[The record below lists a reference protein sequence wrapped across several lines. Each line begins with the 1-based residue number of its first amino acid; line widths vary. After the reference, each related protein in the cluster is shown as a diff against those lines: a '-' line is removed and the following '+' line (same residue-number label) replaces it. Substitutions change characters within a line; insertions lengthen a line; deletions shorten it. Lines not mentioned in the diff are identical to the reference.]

1 MRRIYRRCAGGTG
14 RAFRILLVIAVMGA
28 FAEPGQA
35 QSMAGVAERIEDVLA
50 GSGVPGLAVVVVSR
64 DSVLLADGYGVLRV
78 GGTEPVDARTLFQVG
93 SLTKGVTA
101 AAVGV
106 LVDGGVVDWD
116 DPIRMH
122 VTGFALADPW
132 VTERFTIRD
141 ALAMRDGIPGGDSIA
156 LFTERTRQEILA
168 RAGTLHPSRFRATYG
183 DSPNLDYFLAG
194 EVVTAAAG
202 ESWDEFVEER
212 IFRPLGMDATSS
224 VLSEA
229 TADPNMATG
238 HVGSAGRFEVTPY
251 RNVENVAAAAG
262 MITNVSDL
270 ARWLRLHLGRGSVE
284 GRQILSQEVL
294 AESYRPQNIL
304 TPAYQALFNPEGL
317 LNAYG
322 FGWVVSEYRGVTLI
336 EHGGALP
343 GFGAVIA
350 MIPER
355 DVGVALLS
363 NASLNQSIGML
374 KQLKFELLDLFIR
387 RIGSP

>member
-1 MRRIYRRCAGGTG
+1 MVGIEGAG
-14 RAFRILLVIAVMGA
+14 
-28 FAEPGQA
+28 P
-35 QSMAGVAERIEDVLA
+35 
-50 GSGVPGLAVVVVSR
+50 
-64 DSVLLADGYGVLRV
+64 
-78 GGTEPVDARTLFQVG
+78 
-93 SLTKGVTA
+93 
-101 AAVGV
+101 
-106 LVDGGVVDWD
+106 
-116 DPIRMH
+116 
-122 VTGFALADPW
+122 
-132 VTERFTIRD
+132 
-141 ALAMRDGIPGGDSIA
+141 
-156 LFTERTRQEILA
+156 QEILA

-212 IFRPLGMDATSS
+212 IFRPLGMNATST
-224 VLSEA
+224 VLSGA
-229 TADPNMATG
+229 TANPNMATG

-270 ARWLRLHLGRGSVE
+270 SRWLRLHLGRGSIE
-284 GRQILSQEVL
+284 GRQILSREVL

-304 TPAYQALFNPEGL
+304 TPAYQALFNLEGL

-374 KQLKFELLDLFIR
+374 KQLKFELLDLFIPR
-387 RIGSP
+387 LGSP